1 MSPQKINNVTFKT
14 AKNGFIIAISAIG
27 LLHHLFEL
35 SLWWLALPG
44 VIYKTLII
52 YGSANIQSNFHAK
65 AHCRG
70 DAFEKKIAVSFDDGP
85 NQKYTPQVLSALAQY
100 NAGATFFVIGKN
112 IRGNEDIL
120 KQIDAEGHSIGNHSY
135 THSFFMDFKNLQ
147 GFKDELNQAAD
158 DVFNVIGKRMKLFR
172 PPYGVTTPSLVRA
185 SNELNYSIIGWSI
198 RSLDTTADHAHT
210 ISQRVQKQIEPGA
223 IILFHDTS
231 DKTVQALR
239 QTLDFARENGYRIV
253 SVEHLLKIEAY
264 E

>member
-1 MSPQKINNVTFKT
+1 MSTQKINNVTFKT
-14 AKNGFIIAISAIG
+14 AKNGFIIAISVIG

-44 VIYKTLII
+44 VIYKALII

-70 DAFEKKIAVSFDDGP
+70 DAFEKEIAVSFDDGP

-112 IRGNEDIL
+112 IRGNENIL

-231 DKTVQALR
+231 DKTVQVLR
-239 QTLDFARENGYRIV
+239 QTLNFARENGYKIV